1 METTDSLADRFNR
14 TGLSRWV
21 NSDPGRA
28 FRLCAGAAFLTAGFL
43 LRDSAA
49 GIALMAW
56 SAVPLSAGVFNLCWI
71 SAVLGGPVRSEAIRA
86 QQASTPGSYAH
97 EVS

>member
-1 METTDSLADRFNR
+1 MATAGSLADRFNR
-14 TGLSRWV
+14 TGFSRWV
-21 NSDPGRA
+21 NSGTGRA
-28 FRLCAGAAFLTAGFL
+28 FRLGAGAAFLTAGWV
-43 LRDSAA
+43 LRDSGV

-56 SAVPLSAGVFNLCWI
+56 SVVPLSAGLFNLCWI

-86 QQASTPGSYAH
+86 QQASSRAPYAY